1 MIWLYKGIKNVI
13 SRSWFE
19 YCIIKPVFKNI
30 CNIYDESIRV
40 MCETKYIN
48 RHKNLG
54 KVYSS
59 WFSWDKVFCFEIC
72 IFLTVKVEEI
82 NILQFNLI
90 TLLTCNLKHLVIWV
104 SYALKYI
111 NIHFHLYS
119 KCIIFQT
126 MMRMHNKSLN
136 TCTHLK
142 WCSPVSTTRRQAL
155 KISDPYLPIL

>member
-1 MIWLYKGIKNVI
+1 MDAVLKDPGKAEAQLVQMLLNDLTDSNFRLSSKILNTHTCVFILLRSIGQYWTEGLIWLYKGIKNVI

-19 YCIIKPVFKNI
+19 YWIIKPVLKNI

-40 MCETKYIN
+40 MCETKYRN

-104 SYALKYI
+104 S
-111 NIHFHLYS
+111 
-119 KCIIFQT
+119 
-126 MMRMHNKSLN
+126 
-136 TCTHLK
+136 
-142 WCSPVSTTRRQAL
+142 
-155 KISDPYLPIL
+155 